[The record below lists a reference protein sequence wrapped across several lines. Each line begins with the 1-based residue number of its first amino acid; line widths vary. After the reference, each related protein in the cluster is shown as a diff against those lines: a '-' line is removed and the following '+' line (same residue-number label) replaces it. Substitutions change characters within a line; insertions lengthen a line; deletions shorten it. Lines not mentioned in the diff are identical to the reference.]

1 MTSALLKLLIL
12 AVAVG
17 GDSAELDTH
26 HPDAVPI
33 FRCDFAQDMWDKNY
47 DGWPDSWLRK
57 LGKDLPHYVPIAIE
71 GAVAK
76 PVKKQE
82 DKCLTIRLDGGGA
95 YVESPCFSVS
105 EKFSYKVEARMR
117 VADVRFAKAR
127 LRVEFCDE
135 ERRVLQSA
143 NSAWMT
149 NTKGWVKIEIGPINP
164 TRTDIRLA
172 RLVFQVKPGERSDLK
187 GTVSLDDVWVA
198 RLPKMTVRTNS
209 PFNVYT
215 NKDDIEVICELSG
228 ILDSDPDILFEL
240 LDASSHRLGENSVQ
254 LEGQLI
260 TERLSKASEFYDSA
274 QAKRAAYA
282 GATSWRPPIK
292 KHGFYKIR
300 VTMQTGR
307 GMLKRDVINVA
318 LVPPL
323 VRPPKG
329 EFGWSLSS
337 AELPMSLDALAKLLP
352 RTAVHWVKMPVWY
365 SEADQTRGE
374 ELVVFS
380 EQLAAKDVEVV
391 GVLDRPPA
399 DSELAKRLA
408 ADAAIADALAI
419 DSSNWMPLLDP
430 VLTRL
435 SLRVRWWQLGAD
447 RDSSFSTLAGLQDE
461 LAKLR
466 DKMFRFGQDVN
477 LGIGW
482 NWNHSTENKTAATWE
497 FQQFSATPALT
508 GAELGE
514 YLDLPK
520 RTELQRWVLVQPL
533 PRQAYD
539 LETRARDLVEQMLAA
554 KIHGADAIFATNPFD
569 DETGLMT
576 SRGTP
581 SELLLPW
588 RTTASLLGGAKYLGR
603 LDLPHAS
610 ENRLFETSDG
620 GVVMAIWSDAQA
632 EEVLN
637 LGDEVRIVDVW
648 GRVTAPVV
656 RNGEQIIP
664 IEPLPKFVR
673 GLNPAVTRW
682 RMSTNLAA
690 LNVPSV
696 FDKAHANKISIT
708 NSFPQGVGGVVVLT
722 GPAKW
727 QITPSKIEFKLAAGE
742 TQLKPFDISLPFDA
756 DCGDAEI
763 RADFTVDA
771 DRQYKFTVFREL
783 HVGDGLIEMEAHTRL
798 DTDGA
803 LIVEQRMV
811 NHSPT
816 LVDFKCFLYIEGRRR
831 QRMQVFR
838 LGDSPDV
845 KLYRYPDGAALLDP
859 DKDGKP
865 KTFWLRAEEINGSR
879 VLNLRFVPEQ

>member
-1 MTSALLKLLIL
+1 
-12 AVAVG
+12 
-17 GDSAELDTH
+17 
-26 HPDAVPI
+26 
-33 FRCDFAQDMWDKNY
+33 
-47 DGWPDSWLRK
+47 
-57 LGKDLPHYVPIAIE
+57 
-71 GAVAK
+71 
-76 PVKKQE
+76 
-82 DKCLTIRLDGGGA
+82 
-95 YVESPCFSVS
+95 
-105 EKFSYKVEARMR
+105 
-117 VADVRFAKAR
+117 
-127 LRVEFCDE
+127 
-135 ERRVLQSA
+135 
-143 NSAWMT
+143 
-149 NTKGWVKIEIGPINP
+149 
-164 TRTDIRLA
+164 
-172 RLVFQVKPGERSDLK
+172 
-187 GTVSLDDVWVA
+187 
-198 RLPKMTVRTNS
+198 
-209 PFNVYT
+209 
-215 NKDDIEVICELSG
+215 
-228 ILDSDPDILFEL
+228 
-240 LDASSHRLGENSVQ
+240 
-254 LEGQLI
+254 
-260 TERLSKASEFYDSA
+260 
-274 QAKRAAYA
+274 
-282 GATSWRPPIK
+282 
-292 KHGFYKIR
+292 
-300 VTMQTGR
+300 
-307 GMLKRDVINVA
+307 
-318 LVPPL
+318 
-323 VRPPKG
+323 
-329 EFGWSLSS
+329 
-337 AELPMSLDALAKLLP
+337 
-352 RTAVHWVKMPVWY
+352 
-365 SEADQTRGE
+365 
-374 ELVVFS
+374 
-380 EQLAAKDVEVV
+380 
-391 GVLDRPPA
+391 
-399 DSELAKRLA
+399 
-408 ADAAIADALAI
+408 
-419 DSSNWMPLLDP
+419 
-430 VLTRL
+430 
-435 SLRVRWWQLGAD
+435 
-447 RDSSFSTLAGLQDE
+447 
-461 LAKLR
+461 
-466 DKMFRFGQDVN
+466 MFRFGQDVN